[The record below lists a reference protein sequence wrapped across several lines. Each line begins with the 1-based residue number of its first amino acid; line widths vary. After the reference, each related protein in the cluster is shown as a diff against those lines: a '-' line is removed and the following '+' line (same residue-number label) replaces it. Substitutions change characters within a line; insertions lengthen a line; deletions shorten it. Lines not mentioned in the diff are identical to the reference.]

1 MAGSNIKGATTA
13 KGRAPG
19 NVFVVTMRRLGQE
32 GAQAR
37 ACVALTERRFEQIES
52 LHLEAQNK
60 AAVQEASTPGR
71 VQIVQKEPGHLLR
84 DPQVSKALAVGPI
97 TGIRRASQTRVR
109 CRLQWRS
116 PPKPIEMR

>member
-1 MAGSNIKGATTA
+1 MAGSKIKGVTTS

-19 NVFVVTMRRLGQE
+19 NVFVVTMRCLEQE

-37 ACVALTERRFEQIES
+37 ACVALTERRFERMES
-52 LHLEAQNK
+52 LHLEAQNE

-84 DPQVSKALAVGPI
+84 D
-97 TGIRRASQTRVR
+97 
-109 CRLQWRS
+109 S
-116 PPKPIEMR
+116 PNQGAMQATMAKSNKTT